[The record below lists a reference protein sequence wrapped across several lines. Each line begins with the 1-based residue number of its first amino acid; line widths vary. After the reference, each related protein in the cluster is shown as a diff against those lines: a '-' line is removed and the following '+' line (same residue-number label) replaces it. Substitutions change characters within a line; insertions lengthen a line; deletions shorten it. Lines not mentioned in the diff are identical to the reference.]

1 MSEFITLG
9 TEGRSH
15 IEIKQ
20 SKFIGHCRRIE
31 SAEDAAAFIREE
43 REMYPDARHCCYAW
57 VTGKEPRLQKTS
69 DDGEPSGTAGMP
81 LLSLLDKNG
90 LSYTAVCVTRYFG
103 GILLGKGGL
112 VRAYTEAGLEAL
124 KNGRPT
130 AIEIGRRYSAVM
142 SYGDYDGFV
151 RKAESSGWI
160 VEDVLFEGD
169 VKTNVLVPSGKEEDL
184 SVYCLSISRG
194 KAAPEFLGEAEMPGK
209 EVSLFD

>member
-9 TEGRSH
+9 SEGRSF

-31 SAEDAAAFIREE
+31 SAEDAAEFIREE
-43 REMYPDARHCCYAW
+43 RALYPDARHCCYAW

-90 LSYTAVCVTRYFG
+90 ISFTAVCVTRYFG

-112 VRAYTEAGLEAL
+112 VRAYTEAGAEAL
-124 KNGRPT
+124 KNGQPT
-130 AIEIGRRYSAVM
+130 AIEIGKRFTAVM
-142 SYGDYDGFV
+142 GYGDYDSFV

-160 VEDVLFEGD
+160 VENVLFEGD
-169 VKTNVLVPSGKEEDL
+169 VKASVLVASESEEDL
-184 SVYCLSISRG
+184 SKYCLSITRG
-194 KAAPEFLGEAEMPGK
+194 KNAPEYMGQAEMPGRQ
-209 EVSLFD
+209 VSIFD

>member
-9 TEGRSH
+9 SEGRSF

-43 REMYPDARHCCYAW
+43 RDMYPDARHCCYAW
-57 VTGKEPRLQKTS
+57 VTGGDTRLQKTS

-90 LSYTAVCVTRYFG
+90 LAFTAVCVTRYFG

-112 VRAYTEAGLEAL
+112 VRAYTEAGAQAL
-124 KNGRPT
+124 KDGQPT
-130 AIEIGRRYSAVM
+130 AIEIGKRFASVM
-142 SYGDYDGFV
+142 NYGDYDAFV
-151 RKAESSGWI
+151 RKANSSGWI
-160 VEDVLFEGD
+160 IEDTVFEGD
-169 VKTNVLVPSGKEEDL
+169 VRANVLIPSGNEEDFSL
-184 SVYCLSISRG
+184 YCLSISKG
-194 KAAPEFLGEAEMPGK
+194 KSAPECLGDAEMPGK
-209 EVSLFD
+209 QISLFD

>member
-1 MSEFITLG
+1 MSEFVTLG
-9 TEGRSH
+9 SEGRSH

-20 SKFIGHCRRIE
+20 SKFIGHCRRIA
-31 SAEDAAAFIREE
+31 SAEEAAEFIREE
-43 REMYPDARHCCYAW
+43 RSLYPDARHCCYAW
-57 VTGKEPRLQKTS
+57 VTGGGTRLQKTS

-90 LSYTAVCVTRYFG
+90 ISFAAVSVTRYFG

-130 AIEIGRRYSAVM
+130 AIEIGKKFAAVM
-142 SYGDYDGFV
+142 NYGDYDGFV
-151 RKAESSGWI
+151 RKAAASGWI
-160 VEDVLFEGD
+160 VENVLFEGE
-169 VKTNVLVPSGKEEDL
+169 VKTDVIVPSGKEEDFSL
-184 SVYCLSISRG
+184 YCLSISRG
-194 KAAPEFLGEAEMPGK
+194 KNAPELLGTAEMPGR

>member
-9 TEGRSH
+9 SEGKSN

-20 SKFIGHCRRIE
+20 SKFIGHCRRIG
-31 SAEDAAAFIREE
+31 SAEDASEFIREE
-43 REMYPDARHCCYAW
+43 RALYPDARHCCYAW
-57 VTGKEPRLQKTS
+57 VTGGDTRLQKTS

-90 LSYTAVCVTRYFG
+90 LSFTVVSVTRYFG

-124 KNGRPT
+124 KSAKPT
-130 AIEIGRRYSAVM
+130 AIEIGKRFSVVM

-151 RKAESSGWI
+151 RKAAGNGWI
-160 VEDVLFEGD
+160 VENVLFEGD
-169 VKTNVLVPSGKEEDL
+169 VRAQVLVPTGMEEEL
-184 SVYCLSISRG
+184 SLYCLSIPRG
-194 KAAPEFLGEAEMPGK
+194 KAAPELLGLAEMPGR

>member
-9 TEGRSH
+9 GEGRSR

-20 SKFIGHCRRIE
+20 SKFIGHCKRIGSSE
-31 SAEDAAAFIREE
+31 EAEAFIREE
-43 REMYPDARHCCYAW
+43 RALYPDARHCCYAW
-57 VTGKEPRLQKTS
+57 VTGGDMRLQKTS

-90 LSYTAVCVTRYFG
+90 ISFVVVSVTRYFG

-124 KNGRPT
+124 KSGLPT
-130 AIEIGRRYSAVM
+130 SIEIGSRFSALM
-142 SYGDYDGFV
+142 GYGDYDGFV
-151 RKAESSGWI
+151 RKAASSGWI
-160 VEDVLFEGD
+160 VENVIFEGD
-169 VKTNVLVPSGKEEDL
+169 VRAEVLVPSGQEEDF
-184 SVYCLSISRG
+184 SVYCLSITRG
-194 KAAPEFLGEAEMPGK
+194 RNAPDLLGKAEMPGK

>member
-9 TEGRSH
+9 SEGRSF

-31 SAEDAAAFIREE
+31 SAEDAAEFIREE
-43 REMYPDARHCCYAW
+43 RALYPDARHCCYAW

-90 LSYTAVCVTRYFG
+90 ISFTAVCVTRYFG

-112 VRAYTEAGLEAL
+112 VRAYTEAGAEAL
-124 KNGRPT
+124 KDGQPT
-130 AIEIGRRYSAVM
+130 AIEIGKRFSAVM
-142 SYGDYDGFV
+142 GYGDYDSFV

-169 VKTNVLVPSGKEEDL
+169 VKANVLVAPEKEEDL
-184 SVYCLSISRG
+184 SKYCLSITRG
-194 KAAPEFLGEAEMPGK
+194 KNAPEYLGQAEMPGRQ
-209 EVSLFD
+209 VSIFD